1 MGAALAMRLIT
12 EARELATKRV
22 RSSRSG
28 WAAERIAPTDQAF
41 EWTIALH
48 PPTEREMR
56 ADEHAAE
63 SWARSWRGLAD
74 APPNSGIRIEWGSRT
89 WKSIGK
95 QHVPVRA
102 VFSSPDGVAAFAGG
116 AAKREWGVLRDRADA
131 VAERFVR
138 APELA
143 AVVRSR
149 AAMILALAEG
159 DFGTLLDVVEWLA
172 TNDVARLRPR
182 QLPIR
187 GIDTKW
193 FGAHRGLVTEF
204 LAALTSR
211 EPGIVDSDALIR
223 VRVLDPTLAPGE
235 ILDFAAPAS
244 ELDARAYRP
253 RVTFVFENV
262 ESVLAMPPWPGAI
275 AIHGAGYAVNL
286 LEQIAWV
293 RESRVIYWGD
303 LDSHGFAILHR
314 LRTHLPDVTSTLM
327 DEATLLAHRDLWVK
341 ESRPHRGLFAS
352 LTAGEQLALDLLRSE
367 DDTRLEQER
376 IPWSAALFAL
386 SQASASASASRL
398 NQ

>member
-1 MGAALAMRLIT
+1 
-12 EARELATKRV
+12 
-22 RSSRSG
+22 
-28 WAAERIAPTDQAF
+28 
-41 EWTIALH
+41 
-48 PPTEREMR
+48 
-56 ADEHAAE
+56 
-63 SWARSWRGLAD
+63 
-74 APPNSGIRIEWGSRT
+74 
-89 WKSIGK
+89 
-95 QHVPVRA
+95 
-102 VFSSPDGVAAFAGG
+102 
-116 AAKREWGVLRDRADA
+116 
-131 VAERFVR
+131 
-138 APELA
+138 
-143 AVVRSR
+143 
-149 AAMILALAEG
+149 MILALAEG